1 MSATFHDTGAQHPI
15 AQALQGVTRLREAQ
29 HAQAGLAE
37 AVTQLKDF
45 QARRFAGTYA
55 DLLAEG
61 GTSAEAARF
70 FLEELYSARDYRE
83 RDAQFARIAGTVE
96 AIFPAS
102 VADTARL
109 LADLHLLTETL
120 DDAVARAW
128 LGQSRGE
135 PVRGGAAI
143 DAEAYVRAWRAADA
157 GPARRQQLAYVL
169 RLGDDLAR
177 HTQTRGLRLLLRAMR
192 GPAALAG
199 LGALQHFLERG
210 FDTFGELA
218 RRRGALD
225 HFMGAIREREGAW
238 IERLDHAPLPECAT
252 LLRQTLARAPRDAVP
267 APAAIS
273 SAIAPASPEN
283 P

>member
-1 MSATFHDTGAQHPI
+1 M
-15 AQALQGVTRLREAQ
+15 L
-29 HAQAGLAE
+29 
-37 AVTQLKDF
+37 
-45 QARRFAGTYA
+45 
-55 DLLAEG
+55 
-61 GTSAEAARF
+61 TSRTCAEAARF

-96 AIFPAS
+96 AIFPAR

-128 LGQSRGE
+128 LGQSPGE

-210 FDTFGELA
+210 FDTFGDMA
-218 RRRGALD
+218 RTNGRAERFLQLVEQ
-225 HFMGAIREREGAW
+225 REAAFIHLMFDTPPVACET
-238 IERLDHAPLPECAT
+238 E
-252 LLRQTLARAPRDAVP
+252 LRQTLGIAR
-267 APAAIS
+267 
-273 SAIAPASPEN
+273 
-283 P
+283 